1 VCCYP
6 CCWHVNGRTHAPGE
20 STARAATST
29 TAYAKQYLLPPLLLL
44 LPPPLLLRY
53 VTGRTRAPN
62 EINGKSG
69 NLNNCLRNVIYAD
82 HEGEPEGIPA
92 QELIV
97 VFDADMAAKRHF
109 FMKVLEVMWDE
120 ETALCLTPQVRS
132 FQHTMLCLQIP
143 FVSAY

>member
-1 VCCYP
+1 
-6 CCWHVNGRTHAPGE
+6 
-20 STARAATST
+20 
-29 TAYAKQYLLPPLLLL
+29 LLLL
-44 LPPPLLLRY
+44 LLLLQVCHGPDPRPRRDQRQERQPQQLNIKHGACSCCCCCCCRY
-53 VTGRTRAPN
+53 VTGRTRAPG

-120 ETALCLTPQVRS
+120 ETALCLTPQVRNTR
-132 FQHTMLCLQIP
+132 HT
-143 FVSAY
+143 SRHS

>member
-1 VCCYP
+1 
-6 CCWHVNGRTHAPGE
+6 
-20 STARAATST
+20 
-29 TAYAKQYLLPPLLLL
+29 LLLL
-44 LPPPLLLRY
+44 LLRLQVYDRLHTRTGRNQRQEQPPEQLPTLTTVCCCCRY
-53 VTGRTRAPN
+53 VTGRTRAPG

-120 ETALCLTPQVRS
+120 ETALCLTPQVRLYTLICS
-132 FQHTMLCLQIP
+132 IMCYVCRCLVP
-143 FVSAY
+143 